1 VDYKKVLFIVGAGI
15 SLDFPSGI
23 PPAWPVTRLFC
34 RWIAGGDEELSI
46 AILKCCEP
54 QRNHNPFDFIR
65 FESLIGAID
74 RIDSGILS
82 FLRLLESNGVPN
94 AHHFFLSAASKKG
107 ARIITTN
114 L

>member
-1 VDYKKVLFIVGAGI
+1 MDYKKTLFIVGAGI
-15 SLDFPSGI
+15 SLDFPSGT

-34 RWIAGGDEELSI
+34 RWIACGDEELFI
-46 AILKCCEP
+46 AILKYCEP

-94 AHHFFLSAASKKG
+94 AHHFSYRRLPRKG
-107 ARIITTN
+107 HE
-114 L
+114 